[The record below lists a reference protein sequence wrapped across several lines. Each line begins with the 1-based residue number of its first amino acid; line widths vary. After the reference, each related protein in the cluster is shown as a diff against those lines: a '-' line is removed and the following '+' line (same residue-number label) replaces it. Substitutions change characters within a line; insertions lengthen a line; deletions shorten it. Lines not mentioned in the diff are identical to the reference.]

1 MLAGGA
7 LAMTLL
13 ERGQLD
19 AAQQVI
25 RERGLEGVLPDIPPM
40 TSVILARMQV
50 RATGGDH
57 DGALEDWELAL
68 ARQRGRGPL
77 GAGWLDDQAR
87 AAELLRDIG
96 RPADATALA
105 AEALDVA
112 RHWNTPGAVGQML
125 RASARVGAGQDSVPL
140 LEEAVAHLE
149 RSPAR
154 AELARALADLGGALR
169 RRGDRVRSREPLR
182 AAVAL
187 AHECGAD
194 GLAHAARQELAASG
208 IRLRRMT
215 VSGADSLTASER
227 RITYMAAEGKSN
239 AEIAQALFVTIK
251 TVEMHLTHAYRKL
264 GIKGRAGL
272 PASQPETQDD
282 PLPAATGARGPLAV
296 HERSLPAHPVPRR
309 RFNRY
314 SPSIHRILGGGN
326 RFDSLVWPARTRFF
340 GRASPE
346 IPHKHHRSSGRF
358 PHMRGAAPD
367 RVPP

>member
-1 MLAGGA
+1 
-7 LAMTLL
+7 
-13 ERGQLD
+13 
-19 AAQQVI
+19 
-25 RERGLEGVLPDIPPM
+25 M

-50 RATGGDH
+50 RAAAGDH
-57 DGALEDWELAL
+57 DGALGDWELAL

-112 RHWNTPGAVGQML
+112 RRWNTPGAVGQAL
-125 RASARVGAGQDSVPL
+125 RASARVGAGEDAVPL
-140 LEEAVAHLE
+140 LEEAVAQLE

-169 RRGDRVRSREPLR
+169 RRGERVRSREPLR

-187 AHECGAD
+187 AHDCGAD
-194 GLAHAARQELAASG
+194 GLADAARQELAASG

-227 RITYMAAEGKSN
+227 RITRMAAQGTSN
-239 AEIAQALFVTIK
+239 AEIAQSLFVTVK

-272 PASQPETQDD
+272 AAIQLEKQDI
-282 PLPAATGARGPLAV
+282 PLPDAAAR
-296 HERSLPAHPVPRR
+296 
-309 RFNRY
+309 
-314 SPSIHRILGGGN
+314 
-326 RFDSLVWPARTRFF
+326 
-340 GRASPE
+340 
-346 IPHKHHRSSGRF
+346 
-358 PHMRGAAPD
+358 
-367 RVPP
+367 